1 MRLKER
7 RNSLSNGGNQLYTHE
22 QIRDMIFEYHW
33 RRNRLVDEGYTKES
47 NGTAQYG
54 IEATMPKGKG
64 HTSNKVLNIVTRND
78 TLYRVLYKH
87 IEVVEFIDK
96 YEHKINDDMN
106 LNILYEFKKGKNFTQ
121 VKKIMKIGRDN
132 LNKRIDEIVNSYIN
146 QQEQHKQQ
154 HQHNQQ
160 LQQDKQHQH

>member
-1 MRLKER
+1 
-7 RNSLSNGGNQLYTHE
+7 
-22 QIRDMIFEYHW
+22 MIFEYHW

-132 LNKRIDEIVNSYIN
+132 LNKIIDEIVNSCIN
-146 QQEQHKQQ
+146 QQEQHKQP
-154 HQHNQQ
+154 HQHKQQ

>member
-1 MRLKER
+1 M
-7 RNSLSNGGNQLYTHE
+7 YTHE

-87 IEVVEFIDK
+87 IEIVEFIDK

-121 VKKIMKIGRDN
+121 VKKIMKIGRDT

-160 LQQDKQHQH
+160 LQHNKQHQH

>member
-1 MRLKER
+1 
-7 RNSLSNGGNQLYTHE
+7 
-22 QIRDMIFEYHW
+22 MIYSYHW

-47 NGTAQYG
+47 NSTAQYG

-64 HTSNKVLNIVTRND
+64 NTSNKVLNIVTRND

>member
-1 MRLKER
+1 MRLRER
-7 RNSLSNGGNQLYTHE
+7 RNILSNGGNHLYTHE

-64 HTSNKVLNIVTRND
+64 QTSNKVLNIVTRND

>member
-1 MRLKER
+1 M
-7 RNSLSNGGNQLYTHE
+7 YTHE

-64 HTSNKVLNIVTRND
+64 HTSNKVLSIVTRND

-106 LNILYEFKKGKNFTQ
+106 LNILYEFCLLYTSPSP
-121 VKKIMKIGRDN
+121 RD
-132 LNKRIDEIVNSYIN
+132 S
-146 QQEQHKQQ
+146 
-154 HQHNQQ
+154 
-160 LQQDKQHQH
+160 

>member
-1 MRLKER
+1 M
-7 RNSLSNGGNQLYTHE
+7 YTHE

-33 RRNRLVDEGYTKES
+33 RRNRLVDEGYTIES
-47 NGTAQYG
+47 NGTDQYG